1 MISTKEVETKV
12 ITCSA
17 CEYTS
22 FTQSEHCRNMGHSV
36 KRITVQKRFFQCK
49 KCKNRTITLGNKY
62 PKKSCDKCSES
73 AWERVGMM
81 REKKGPLLDSEK
93 LLIRGREESFV
104 GATAKSSELN
114 INSME

>member
-22 FTQSEHCRNMGHSV
+22 FTQSEHCRNMGHNV

-49 KCKNRTITLGNKY
+49 KCKTRTITLGNKY

-104 GATAKSSELN
+104 GATAKSSELS
-114 INSME
+114 IDSME